1 MSQSVVSLAK
11 KNRNQPNA
19 VGFQLAPDLMPVF
32 FGHQEVPVLGD
43 QRAYFLCHAAAEVS
57 RPGAER
63 DDRDL
68 GAFTKEPPEQRT
80 HGVVG

>member
-32 FGHQEVPVLGD
+32 FGHQEVPVLRY
-43 QRAYFLCHAAAEVS
+43 QRAYLLGHAATEVV
-57 RPGAER
+57 RTGAEG
-63 DDRDL
+63 DDGDL
-68 GAFTKEPPEQRT
+68 GAFAKKPPEQRS
-80 HGVVG
+80 HDAVG